1 MATTPQ
7 RLLPAVTPETE
18 AFWTGGA
25 HGELR
30 ILRCRT
36 CGHWIHPPAPVCP
49 VDLSRDVGPEAV
61 SGRGTVHSV
70 TVNHQPWNPDVP
82 TPYAIVLVELEEQP
96 GLRLVSNL
104 VGAAPEDVRIGMAVM
119 VRFEDAGEGIHVP
132 VFEPASPGEPA

>member
-1 MATTPQ
+1 MAETPK

-25 HGELR
+25 GGALQ

-49 VDLSRDVGPEAV
+49 VDLSRDVGPEPV
-61 SGRGTVHSV
+61 SGRGTVHSF
-70 TVNHQPWNPDVP
+70 TLNHQPWNPAVP

-104 VGAAPEDVRIGMAVM
+104 VDVDPDDVRIGLPVL
-119 VRFEDAGEGIHVP
+119 VRFEDAGNGVHVP
-132 VFEPASPGEPA
+132 LFGPRSEP